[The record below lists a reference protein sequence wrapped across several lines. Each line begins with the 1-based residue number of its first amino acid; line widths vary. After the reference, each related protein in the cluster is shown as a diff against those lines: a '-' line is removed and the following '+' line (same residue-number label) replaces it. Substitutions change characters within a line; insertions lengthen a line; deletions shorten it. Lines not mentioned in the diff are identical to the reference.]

1 MSDLGELDLLRD
13 EARRLVLRAEGIVQ
27 LLTENGACEGH
38 RLMAAQGLVAMR
50 RLEQMIERGK
60 ARAAFE
66 ARPYAADQ
74 PPPAKRAWWPVR
86 SWRSRDAGIQA

>member
-1 MSDLGELDLLRD
+1 MPDLGELDLLRD
-13 EARRLVLRAEGIVQ
+13 EARSFVLRAEGTVQ
-27 LLTENGACEGH
+27 RLTENGACEGH

-50 RLEQMIERGK
+50 RLEQMIERGR

-66 ARPYAADQ
+66 ARPYAVDK

-86 SWRSRDAGIQA
+86 SWRSGNDGIRA